1 MQVYVEM
8 TISFRFF
15 EQQDILVRIDPKR
28 DSVSIGFSHVTA
40 LVILNMC
47 NIKIFVIT
55 IKRYAKN

>member
-1 MQVYVEM
+1 M
-8 TISFRFF
+8 TISLRFF
-15 EQQDILVRIDPKR
+15 EQQDILVRIDQKR

-40 LVILNMC
+40 LVILYMC